1 MPNFW
6 SKAGQF
12 ISEKISG
19 SRTQDEDF
27 TKACE
32 KMKNTEKGLF
42 SLKTVLQNFISYSE
56 NFKKYFSDFNSSI
69 KLIYM
74 DSPFYNFTEE
84 ITCKHQIIQAEFEEL
99 NKRMNILYSKTSEWN
114 IIFES
119 AKEQIK
125 TREEKR
131 KIYDH
136 YEGKLSKI
144 NKSNKKDQKYIERN
158 EGKYTKA
165 ASEYVEIS
173 EKAFNTIN
181 NSLKIAYE
189 LTNPIIDEIIT
200 NEKKLFQ
207 GIGQSLSCFTN
218 NNERFME
225 IKHNLD
231 NPNIN
236 KDSITYDPIK
246 YMNEKDLM
254 KRISLNRTMTSN
266 LFPAQKRHSNPNAVE
281 NLAKKNNN
289 PILGR
294 MSVIVGMGIGE
305 NINFGTENY
314 NNIYTNSRLTDS
326 FGKLTEEELE
336 DFYSFEDDFD

>member
-6 SKAGQF
+6 SKAGQY

-27 TKACE
+27 IKACE
-32 KMKNTEKGLF
+32 KMKNTEKGLS
-42 SLKTVLQNFISYSE
+42 SLKAVLQNFISYSG
-56 NFKKYFSDFNSSI
+56 NFKKYFSEINSSI

-84 ITCKHQIIQAEFEEL
+84 ITCKHQIIQAEFEEIQ
-99 NKRMNILYSKTSEWN
+99 KRMNIIFSKTSEWN
-114 IIFES
+114 IIFDS

-144 NKSNKKDQKYIERN
+144 NKSHKKDQKYIERN

-200 NEKKLFQ
+200 AEKKLFQ
-207 GIGQSLSCFTN
+207 GIGQSLNCFTN
-218 NNERFME
+218 NNERFKE
-225 IKHNLD
+225 IKKNID

-236 KDSITYDPIK
+236 KSSITYDPIK
-246 YMNEKDLM
+246 YMNEKNLM
-254 KRISLNRTMTSN
+254 KRISLNRTLTSN
-266 LFPAQKRHSNPNAVE
+266 LFYSQKRISTVSLE
-281 NLAKKNNN
+281 NYNKKNSN
-289 PILGR
+289 
-294 MSVIVGMGIGE
+294 SVKMTTNSRIDYNLNV
-305 NINFGTENY
+305 GTENY
-314 NNIYTNSRLTDS
+314 NNIFTNSRMTNS
-326 FGKLTEEELE
+326 FGNIKEEKLTE
-336 DFYSFEDDFD
+336 FYSIEDDFN

>member
-6 SKAGQF
+6 SKAGQY

-32 KMKNTEKGLF
+32 KMRNTEKGLS
-42 SLKTVLQNFISYSE
+42 SLKTVLQNFISYYE
-56 NFKKYFSDFNSSI
+56 NFKKYFSDINSSI
-69 KLIYM
+69 QLIYM
-74 DSPFYNFTEE
+74 DSPFCNFTEE
-84 ITCKHQIIQAEFEEL
+84 ITCKHQIIQAEFEEM
-99 NKRMNILYSKTSEWN
+99 NKRMSILFSKTSEWS
-114 IIFES
+114 IIFDS

-144 NKSNKKDQKYIERN
+144 NKSNKKDKKYVERN

-189 LTNPIIDEIIT
+189 LSNPVIDEIIT
-200 NEKKLFQ
+200 AEKKLFQ
-207 GIGQSLSCFTN
+207 AIGQSLNCFSN
-218 NNERFME
+218 NNERFKE
-225 IKHNLD
+225 INKNID

-236 KDSITYDPIK
+236 KSSITYDPIK

-254 KRISLNRTMTSN
+254 KRISLNMTLTSN
-266 LFPAQKRHSNPNAVE
+266 LFSSQKRFSNPISLDNYS
-281 NLAKKNNN
+281 KKNSSN
-289 PILGR
+289 
-294 MSVIVGMGIGE
+294 SVKVSSNYRID
-305 NINFGTENY
+305 NFGTENY
-314 NNIYTNSRLTDS
+314 NNIITNTRMTNS
-326 FGKLTEEELE
+326 FGNIKQEKLAE
-336 DFYSFEDDFD
+336 FYSIEDDFY

>member
-32 KMKNTEKGLF
+32 KMKNTEKGLS
-42 SLKTVLQNFISYSE
+42 SLKTVLQNFISYYE
-56 NFKKYFSDFNSSI
+56 NFKKYFSDINSSI
-69 KLIYM
+69 QLIYM

-84 ITCKHQIIQAEFEEL
+84 ITCKHQIIQAEFEEM
-99 NKRMNILYSKTSEWN
+99 NKRMNILFSKTSEWS

-144 NKSNKKDQKYIERN
+144 NKSNKKDQKYVERN

-173 EKAFNTIN
+173 EKAYNTIN
-181 NSLKIAYE
+181 SSLKIAYE
-189 LTNPIIDEIIT
+189 LTNPILDEIIT
-200 NEKKLFQ
+200 AEKKLFQ
-207 GIGQSLSCFTN
+207 AIGQSLNCFSN
-218 NNERFME
+218 NNERFKE
-225 IKHNLD
+225 IKKNID

-236 KDSITYDPIK
+236 KNSITYDPIK

-254 KRISLNRTMTSN
+254 KRISLNRNLTSN
-266 LFPAQKRHSNPNAVE
+266 LFSSQKRASNPISSE
-281 NLAKKNNN
+281 NYNKKTSSNNLN
-289 PILGR
+289 HRVDNLG
-294 MSVIVGMGIGE
+294 I
-305 NINFGTENY
+305 ENY
-314 NNIYTNSRLTDS
+314 NNIFTNCRMTNS
-326 FGKLTEEELE
+326 FGNIKEEKLTE
-336 DFYSFEDDFD
+336 FFSIEDDF